1 MLFMNSRKFNW
12 LVLAGFLV
20 CVIAFLSFFLFF
32 VKFPV
37 TRDFPWANLLLFG
50 LAAILLVIGLRRAF
64 TQADAYRGK
73 IFGPIV
79 TVLSVAI
86 FGLFAFIVF
95 VESKGLPTAH
105 GAPQVGQKA
114 PEFSLVDMNGRS
126 VKLSELLTAPMNAA
140 SSVAGSSAS
149 GHTPKGVLLVFYRG
163 YW

>member
-1 MLFMNSRKFNW
+1 MNSRKFNW
-12 LVLAGFLV
+12 LVLVGFLV
-20 CVIAFLSFFLFF
+20 CVVAFLSFFFFF

-64 TQADAYRGK
+64 SQADAYRGK
-73 IFGPIV
+73 IFGPILAA
-79 TVLSVAI
+79 LSVVV
-86 FGLFAFIVF
+86 FVVFVFALFIVPRH
-95 VESKGLPTAH
+95 LPAAP

-114 PEFSLVDMNGRS
+114 PEFSLADMNGRP

>member
-1 MLFMNSRKFNW
+1 MFMNSRKFNW

-20 CVIAFLSFFLFF
+20 CVIAFLSFFFFF

-50 LAAILLVIGLRRAF
+50 LAAILLVVGLRGAF
-64 TQADAYRGK
+64 VPAELYRGK
-73 IFGPIV
+73 IFCSILGA
-79 TVLSVAI
+79 LSVVI
-86 FGLFAFIVF
+86 FGFFVFIIF
-95 VESKGLPTAH
+95 VESKGLPAAP
-105 GAPQVGQKA
+105 GAPQAGQKA

-140 SSVAGSSAS
+140 SSAAGSPTGGRA
-149 GHTPKGVLLVFYRG
+149 PKGVLLVFYRG